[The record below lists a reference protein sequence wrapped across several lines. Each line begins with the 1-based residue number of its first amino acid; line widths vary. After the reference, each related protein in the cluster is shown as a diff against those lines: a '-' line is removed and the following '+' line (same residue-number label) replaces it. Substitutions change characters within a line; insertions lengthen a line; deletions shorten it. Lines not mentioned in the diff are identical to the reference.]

1 MFADDSKLYRIIQNP
16 CDSEALQ
23 QDLNHISN
31 WSKLWLLNFNTMK
44 CSVMHLGENANAT
57 YTLFNLATNSNTLLR
72 PTLEQKDLGVWI
84 TPSMTFSVHCH
95 KSARKANQ
103 ALGMIKCNFKYISK
117 SSLMMLYKTFVR
129 PHLEYCAPI
138 WNPRYYKDIDTMEK
152 VQRRATKLVPSIS
165 KHNYESRLH
174 QLQLHSLYCRWQRSD
189 LIETYKIINNQYLTN
204 PDNIFTRRH
213 HQGSHI

>member
-1 MFADDSKLYRIIQNP
+1 MPKPY
-16 CDSEALQ
+16 
-23 QDLNHISN
+23 
-31 WSKLWLLNFNTMK
+31 
-44 CSVMHLGENANAT
+44 

-84 TPSMTFSVHCH
+84 TISMTFSVHCH
-95 KSARKANQ
+95 KSANKANQ
-103 ALGMIKCNFKYISK
+103 ALGMIKRNFKYISK

-165 KHNYESRLH
+165 KLNYESRLH
-174 QLQLHSLYCRWQRSD
+174 QLQLHSLYVTGFWKTDRIVT
-189 LIETYKIINNQYLTN
+189 LGLFHFIGPANGYTHTLHIHTAIIRL
-204 PDNIFTRRH
+204 
-213 HQGSHI
+213 G